1 MGIVLRTLL
10 PRNVYRCLT
19 THLADGD
26 ITTRMDYEATLDR
39 AMDELPDFEGSD
51 ERLDVPDAEAQ
62 KDGAFTRLTNLS
74 TLGDAL
80 NREPEHIHSSIQQEL
95 GTAGQYE
102 DGRARYN
109 GEFSGADFDAAID
122 AYIAE
127 YVTCSECGLPD
138 TKLVTENRTQMLR
151 CEACGAFRPVAKRQ
165 SSSQRTDRPDVEEG
179 ETYHVTITGTG
190 RKGDGVAEKGK
201 YTIFVPG
208 AEEGDEVEI
217 YIKNISGTLAFAR
230 LA

>member
-1 MGIVLRTLL
+1 M
-10 PRNVYRCLT
+10 
-19 THLADGD
+19 HLASALISTG
-26 ITTRMDYEATLDR
+26 MDYEATLDR
-39 AMDELPDFEGSD
+39 AMEELPDFQGSD
-51 ERLDVPDAEAQ
+51 ERLDVPDAQAQ

-74 TLGDAL
+74 ALGDAI

-109 GEFSGADFDAAID
+109 GDFSGDDFDAAID

-165 SSSQRTDRPDVEEG
+165 SSSQRADRPDVEEG
-179 ETYHVTITGTG
+179 ETYHVKITGTG

-208 AEEGDEVEI
+208 AEEGDEVDI

-230 LA
+230 LD

>member
-1 MGIVLRTLL
+1 
-10 PRNVYRCLT
+10 
-19 THLADGD
+19 
-26 ITTRMDYEATLDR
+26 MDYESNLDR
-39 AMDELPDFEGSD
+39 AIDELPDLGGSD
-51 ERLDVPDAEAQ
+51 ERLDVPEAAAQ

-74 TLGDAL
+74 EIADAL
-80 NREPEHIHSSIQQEL
+80 DRDPEHLHSTIQREL

-109 GEFSGADFDAAID
+109 GSFSATEFDAAIES
-122 AYIAE
+122 YIAE

-151 CEACGAFRPVAKRQ
+151 CEACGAFRPVAKRR
-165 SSSQRTDRPDVEEG
+165 RTDDPSDTPDIEEG
-179 ETYHVTITGTG
+179 ETYDVKITGTG
-190 RKGDGVAEKGK
+190 RKGDGVAERGK

-217 YIKNISGTLAFAR
+217 YINNVSGTLAFAR